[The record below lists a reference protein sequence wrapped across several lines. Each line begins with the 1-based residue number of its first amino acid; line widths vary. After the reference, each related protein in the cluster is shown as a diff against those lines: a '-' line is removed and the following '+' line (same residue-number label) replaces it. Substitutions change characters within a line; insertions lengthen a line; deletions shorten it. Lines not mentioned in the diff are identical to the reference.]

1 MEKAGARGVS
11 GQGGSTPHPWGP
23 SLQDTASAASELA
36 FPPCGRHL
44 LFFNL
49 LQFHSHLPGPFQVP
63 ALFGQADAM
72 ARFLSSAPTTFSTI
86 ISASLDGTQ
95 AFNSTNRSSLFLPH
109 FFFAQG
115 QIVISS
121 KSLSDDWVRWTHQ
134 ARFQLSFGG

>member
-11 GQGGSTPHPWGP
+11 GQGGSAPHPWGP
-23 SLQDTASAASELA
+23 SLQDTASMPLSW
-36 FPPCGRHL
+36 FC
-44 LFFNL
+44 
-49 LQFHSHLPGPFQVP
+49 LPVAGTSSSTCSNFTATFQVP

-72 ARFLSSAPTTFSTI
+72 AHFLSSAPTTFSTI
-86 ISASLDGTQ
+86 ISASLDCTQ
-95 AFNSTNRSSLFLPH
+95 AFNSTNKSSLFLPH

-115 QIVISS
+115 QIVVSS